1 MIRRPPRSTRTDTL
15 FPYTTLF
22 RSPFRFARP
31 AIVRIEQAGYRLEPA
46 TLVLQQGRVDLAGRF
61 GQQTAMQARFK
72 DFDLALVNMASPGL
86 GIAGKATVT
95 MAFAPDA
102 SDFPTATPR
111 LAHRSR
117 PCQEHDLPE
126 MH

>member
-46 TLVLQQGRVDLAGRF
+46 TLVLPQGRVDLAGRF
-61 GQQTAMQARFK
+61 GQQTAMQARFT
-72 DFDLALVNMASPGL
+72 DFDLAIVNLASPGL
-86 GIAGKATVT
+86 GHGGKATGDRESV
-95 MAFAPDA
+95 A
-102 SDFPTATPR
+102 
-111 LAHRSR
+111 
-117 PCQEHDLPE
+117 
-126 MH
+126 